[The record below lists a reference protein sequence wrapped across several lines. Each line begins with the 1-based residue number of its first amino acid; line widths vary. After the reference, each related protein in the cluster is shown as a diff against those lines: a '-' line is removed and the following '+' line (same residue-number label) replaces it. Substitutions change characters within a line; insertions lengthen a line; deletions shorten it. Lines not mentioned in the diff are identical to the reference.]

1 MTTWVCA
8 ACGKT
13 SPNRRGGHPDTSEG
27 WDVSCFLN
35 AVECHTDSLVFGEDG
50 NVTNAVAIDAEAGQE
65 DKSDGPPG

>member
-1 MTTWVCA
+1 M
-8 ACGKT
+8 
-13 SPNRRGGHPDTSEG
+13 
-27 WDVSCFLN
+27 SCFLN